1 MDIAKFAHRVG
12 LKYRELA
19 EELGTSTSL
28 IGQVARGKS
37 KFSYEN
43 VVKLIELGITAEE
56 LLGEELGKEFKKRC
70 YEEYVK
76 ENRDN
81 VTPVDVADA
90 KSMVV
95 AGLQKILDEVRG
107 QPHSPACPAQL

>member
-1 MDIAKFAHRVG
+1 MKMLDIAKFAHRTG
-12 LKYRELA
+12 FKYRELA

-56 LLGEELGKEFKKRC
+56 LLGEDLGREFKKRC

-81 VTPVDVADA
+81 ITPVDIADA
-90 KSMVV
+90 RNMVV

-107 QPHSPACPAQL
+107 

>member
-1 MDIAKFAHRVG
+1 MKMLDIAKFAHRAG
-12 LKYRELA
+12 FKYRELA

-28 IGQVARGKS
+28 VGQVARGKS

-70 YEEYVK
+70 YEEYAK
-76 ENRDN
+76 ENDN
-81 VTPVDVADA
+81 IKPLNISDA
-90 KSMVV
+90 RNVV
-95 AGLQKILDEVRG
+95 VVGLQKILDEVRG
-107 QPHSPACPAQL
+107 

>member
-1 MDIAKFAHRVG
+1 MKTLDIAKFAHRMG
-12 LKYRELA
+12 FKYRELA

-76 ENRDN
+76 ENRDS
-81 VTPVDVADA
+81 VTPVDVSDA

-95 AGLQKILDEVRG
+95 VGLQKILDEVKG
-107 QPHSPACPAQL
+107 QG